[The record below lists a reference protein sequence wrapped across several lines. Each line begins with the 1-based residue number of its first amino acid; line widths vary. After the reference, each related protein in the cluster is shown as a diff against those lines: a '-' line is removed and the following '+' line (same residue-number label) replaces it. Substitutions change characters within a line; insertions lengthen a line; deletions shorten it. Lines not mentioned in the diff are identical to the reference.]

1 MPFIICGVVVIVFC
15 FLTYQLLLRPK
26 LKRIWEYNL
35 DIERLNNK
43 LIEENEKLVQE
54 KNSLVWDKEHIQ
66 SEILF
71 LKSQRDDV
79 QNSIDLLK
87 SQAQQSADIFYE
99 QAMKIA
105 EQRFDADLVIEETSF
120 HDACYEAEKSYK
132 EILEDYMNNFQE
144 QIKEKEQKLTELDA
158 VLADLKAK
166 HNAVIEQAKR
176 QEELESKIDYYRI
189 QIPEEDKNEIEAIL
203 SIKHLISNKRNIY
216 MLIWSSY
223 YSKRVNELAVR
234 VLGSNPICGI
244 YRITNIQTQQAYVGQ
259 AKDIRERYRDH
270 VKAGLGIDTP
280 GQNKLY
286 TNMLKYG
293 VDNFTFELLEECPA
307 TELDAKEKYW
317 IEFYDTYN
325 NGLNSNRGNSNKK
338 G

>member
-1 MPFIICGVVVIVFC
+1 MPFIICSIIAILSSF
-15 FLTYQLLLRPK
+15 FTFWFLRPK
-26 LKRIWEYNL
+26 LKRIQRYNKEIKRDNEEAIKWNQFL
-35 DIERLNNK
+35 QQENQN
-43 LIEENEKLVQE
+43 LIREKE
-54 KNSLVWDKEHIQ
+54 SIS

-71 LKSQRDDV
+71 LKAQRNDV

-105 EQRFDADLVIEETSF
+105 EQRFDTDLAIEETSF
-120 HDACYEAEKSYK
+120 HDACYQAEESYK
-132 EILEDYMNNFQE
+132 EALEDYMNNFQE
-144 QIKEKEQKLTELDA
+144 QIKEKEQKLAELDA

-176 QEELESKIDYYRI
+176 QEELESQIDYYRI
-189 QIPEEDKNEIEAIL
+189 QISEEDKSEIEAIL

-293 VDNFTFELLEECPA
+293 VDNFTFELLEECSA
-307 TELDAKEKYW
+307 IELDAKEKYW